1 MPIDSQI
8 IMKEPNERD
17 REEISDDLEI
27 QFKFSNTPSPKFTNL
42 TTPILTIT
50 RTKNEAKN
58 PEKGG

>member
-1 MPIDSQI
+1 
-8 IMKEPNERD
+8 MKEPNERD

-58 PEKGG
+58 PEKGVW